1 MGARGAGGSHGRFDD
16 GLSVPADVVRVSG
29 TEPDPAV
36 VALAASLLTAGS
48 LLIYP
53 TDTLYALGGRVLDA
67 AAGAA
72 VRRAKGR
79 EEGKPLPLVAA
90 DLDQARSL
98 CAAWPETAD
107 RLAAQFWPGPLSLV
121 VPATPAVPGDVT
133 AGSGN
138 IAVRVPDLELT
149 RALCRQAGPLVSTSA
164 NRAGGTPPITCADA
178 LEAVGAGAALALDAG
193 RGRAIASTIVDLTST
208 PPRLV
213 RGGAISWEEIEGV
226 LRPRAG

>member
-1 MGARGAGGSHGRFDD
+1 M
-16 GLSVPADVVRVSG
+16 PTDVVRVSG

-90 DLDQARSL
+90 DVAQARALSG
-98 CAAWPETAD
+98 AWPEAAA
-107 RLAAQFWPGPLSLV
+107 RLAAHFWPGPLTLV
-121 VPATPAVPGDVT
+121 IPAAPAVPADIT
-133 AGSGN
+133 AGSGT
-138 IAVRVPDLELT
+138 IAIRVPDLELT
-149 RALCRQAGPLVSTSA
+149 RALCRRTGPLVSTSA
-164 NRAGGTPPITCADA
+164 NRAGGSPPVTCADA
-178 LEAVGAGAALALDAG
+178 LEAVGAAAALALDAG
-193 RGRAIASTIVDLTST
+193 RGRAVASTIVDLAST
-208 PPRLV
+208 PPRLL

-226 LRPRAG
+226 LRASAG

>member
-1 MGARGAGGSHGRFDD
+1 M
-16 GLSVPADVVRVSG
+16 PTDVVRVSG
-29 TEPDPAV
+29 TDPDPAV

-90 DLDQARSL
+90 DLEQARVL
-98 CAAWPETAD
+98 CASWPEAAD
-107 RLAAQFWPGPLSLV
+107 QLAARFWPGPLSLV
-121 VPATPAVPGDVT
+121 VPAAPTVPADVS

-149 RALCRQAGPLVSTSA
+149 RALCRQTGALVSTSA

-178 LEAVGAGAALALDAG
+178 LEAVGAAAALALDAG
-193 RGRAIASTIVDLTST
+193 RGRAVASTIVDLTST
-208 PPRLV
+208 PPRLL
-213 RGGAISWEEIEGV
+213 RGGAIPWEEIEGV
-226 LRPRAG
+226 LRPSAH